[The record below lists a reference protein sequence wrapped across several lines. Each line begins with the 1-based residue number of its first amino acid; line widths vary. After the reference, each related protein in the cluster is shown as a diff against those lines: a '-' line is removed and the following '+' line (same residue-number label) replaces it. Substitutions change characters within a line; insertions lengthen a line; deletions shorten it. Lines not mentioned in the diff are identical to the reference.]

1 MNVLVIGGGGREHA
15 LAWKLSQS
23 PRVRKLYAAPGNAGI
38 AQVAECRPVR
48 AEDLPGLLALAQEIR
63 ADFTVVGPDNPLA
76 AGVVDLFEKNG
87 LRAFG
92 PNASAARFESSKIF
106 AKQFMQRHGIP
117 TAAFGCFSDS
127 SEAQRFAQSL
137 HGPCVVKAD
146 GLALGKGVIICQ
158 SSWDSALAISQMMDR
173 KIFGAAGERVLIEEC
188 LQGPEASVHALLDG
202 RSYKLFPPS
211 QDHKRV
217 GDDDTG
223 PNTGGMGTISPV
235 PRVSPALL
243 RTVEETVLQPFLRGC
258 AAEGIEYRGLLYPGL
273 MLTDGGPRVLEFN
286 ARFGDPETQVLMM
299 RLESD
304 LLDALEAVVDRRLA
318 QVTLKFRREAA
329 VCVVMA
335 SGGYPGDYAK
345 GCVIHGLD
353 DAAKLDGVQV
363 FHAGTRRR
371 GSDIVTAGGR
381 VLGVT
386 ARGRDLKAARER
398 AYEAVARI
406 TFDGAHWRKDIGRR
420 ALQYL
425 ESTPGAV
432 VADV

>member
-23 PRVRKLYAAPGNAGI
+23 PRVKKLYAAPGNAGI
-38 AQVAECRPVR
+38 AQVAECRPVGT
-48 AEDLPGLLALAQEIR
+48 EDLPGLLALAQEIK

-76 AGVVDLFEKNG
+76 MGVVDLFEKNG

-92 PNASAARFESSKIF
+92 PTASAARFESSKIF

-117 TAAFGCFSDS
+117 TARFGSFCDSD
-127 SEAQRFAQSL
+127 EAQKFAQTL
-137 HGPCVVKAD
+137 RGPCVVKAD
-146 GLALGKGVIICQ
+146 GLALGKGVLICK
-158 SSWDSALAISQMMDR
+158 SSWDSALAISQMMDQ
-173 KIFGAAGERVLIEEC
+173 KVFGAAGERVIIEEFM
-188 LQGPEASVHALLDG
+188 QGPEASVHALLDG
-202 RSYKLFPPS
+202 KSYKLFPPS
-211 QDHKRV
+211 QDNKRV
-217 GDDDTG
+217 GDNDTG

-235 PRVSPALL
+235 PLVSPALM
-243 RTVEETVLQPFLRGC
+243 RTVEEKVLQPFLRGC

-273 MLTDGGPRVLEFN
+273 MLTGDGPRVLEFN

-304 LLDALEAVVDRRLA
+304 LLDALEAVADRRLA
-318 QVTLKFRREAA
+318 QATLKFRREAA

-345 GCVIHGLD
+345 GKVIRGLD
-353 DAAKLDGVQV
+353 DAARLDGVQV
-363 FHAGTRRR
+363 FHAGTKRQ
-371 GSDIVTAGGR
+371 GDAVVTAGGR

-386 ARGRDLKAARER
+386 ALGRDLKAARER

-406 TFDGAHWRKDIGRR
+406 QFDGAHCRKDIGGR
-420 ALQYL
+420 ALRFL
-425 ESTPGAV
+425 ESTPGAA